1 MTIAAFA
8 VSPSDLRASSENLLN
23 SPRGRLSTQKKP
35 RSSRA
40 RRKVPF
46 PEPLSP
52 VMMMKEDG
60 CTSSFRL
67 DPTDIP
73 VLPFIDDVQPFGL
86 RVSKNQEFGL
96 RTADLNGGV
105 IHAHWLCSHFI
116 IADDAGQPLAQ
127 RFLDFDNRGRRD
139 DFTALV
145 VIVVAL
151 SRDVAFLVLEDLFF
165 DLVNHGS

>member
-1 MTIAAFA
+1 MAALA
-8 VSPSDLRASSENLLN
+8 PSSWDLRISSWNLP
-23 SPRGRLSTQKKP
+23 SRPRGRLSTQKKP

-40 RRKVPF
+40 RRNVPF

-96 RTADLNGGV
+96 RIADLNG
-105 IHAHWLCSHFI
+105 
-116 IADDAGQPLAQ
+116 
-127 RFLDFDNRGRRD
+127 
-139 DFTALV
+139 
-145 VIVVAL
+145 
-151 SRDVAFLVLEDLFF
+151 
-165 DLVNHGS
+165 